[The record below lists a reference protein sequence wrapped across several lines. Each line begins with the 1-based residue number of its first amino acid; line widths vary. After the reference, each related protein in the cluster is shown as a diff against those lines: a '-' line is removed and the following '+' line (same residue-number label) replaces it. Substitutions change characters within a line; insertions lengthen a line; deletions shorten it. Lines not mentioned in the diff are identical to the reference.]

1 MTQPV
6 AETLPAKTRKR
17 SPAKTP
23 SRQDDQKTKLTLYVP
38 ADLAKRFAVHAT
50 YSDMDRS
57 ALFAEMI
64 REHCKR
70 FIVSD
75 RAKPANESIYE
86 ISPWL
91 IGSCKIILAGLG
103 GLILRLTPDLSL
115 SLLHLSE
122 GRTKGHNRYR
132 RWLRCGS

>member
-1 MTQPV
+1 MTQV
-6 AETLPAKTRKR
+6 LNEALPAKTRKR
-17 SPAKTP
+17 NPAKTP

-75 RAKPANESIYE
+75 RAKVADEAIQE
-86 ISPWL
+86 IS
-91 IGSCKIILAGLG
+91 S
-103 GLILRLTPDLSL
+103 
-115 SLLHLSE
+115 
-122 GRTKGHNRYR
+122 
-132 RWLRCGS
+132 